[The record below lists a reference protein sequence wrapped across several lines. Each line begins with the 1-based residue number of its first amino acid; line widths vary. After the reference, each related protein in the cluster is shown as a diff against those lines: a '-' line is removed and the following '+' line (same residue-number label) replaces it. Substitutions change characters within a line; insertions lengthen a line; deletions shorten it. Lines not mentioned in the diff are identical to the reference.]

1 MQNQIITVPNQKTI
15 IIHKD
20 YPKSNFLQIS
30 NDHWTDINN
39 HFSTYG
45 LQLYLY
51 LAKNADNYQLALS
64 PAAAELE
71 AGIKR
76 TSFNKYLKM
85 LINEGYLVWRNGNT
99 YDFYET
105 PHEPKGKGATAL
117 SLEDSFDDSA
127 GAF

>member
-1 MQNQIITVPNQKTI
+1 MANTYPNQKTI

-30 NDHWTDINN
+30 NDHWMEINKQ
-39 HFSTYG
+39 FSPYG

-64 PAAAELE
+64 QAAAEVE

-85 LINEGYLVWRNGNT
+85 LIDKGFLVWRSGNT

-105 PHEPKGKGATAL
+105 PHEPKKKEANSIL
-117 SLEDSFDDSA
+117 VNDSFDDSV